1 MIKKAFAYDKM
12 FAVIFLNSIISLL
25 LMKLVEILQ
34 KKAMPWENVK

>member
-1 MIKKAFAYDKM
+1 
-12 FAVIFLNSIISLL
+12 FAVIFLISIISLI